1 MTIRRARR
9 RARRSDTLAVSV
21 ALGGALLLAWPSVG
35 QTPPASEPAPKSLL
49 PDSFGPATPP
59 PTAAPLP
66 LPSGDTP
73 ETSDPSGALPTA
85 PDGTPA
91 DAAAAQPDP
100 FDLPSATGRTVDVAG
115 PLTTAIGGYGI
126 GAFGGSNARFVSG
139 LMRRMDTPLASRWAH
154 IVLRRALLS
163 KSAAPAGVN
172 PADWIAARA
181 GLLLRLG
188 EIDGAKALVD
198 FVPTDRFTPL
208 LYRIAG
214 QVQFAAADPAGM
226 CPIAATGV
234 SVSPDPLWRL
244 SEAMCAALTG
254 DDVSAARGFD
264 ALHEKG
270 DVDAFDLRLG
280 ERVAAL
286 AGTGGRA
293 ANINWDEVDGLTPYR
308 FGITAAAGVA
318 VPPALLTSFAVSSH
332 GASYGWVMRASGL
345 PPEVRAA
352 ALRPAAAL
360 GIAGVGRFQQPFEIR
375 SRKFGVDRQQRPLRA
390 GAAAAHRHADGELH
404 HVRAALPQ
412 MRVAHHASLR
422 QQIVQ
427 QGAQLGLAPAAAAFH
442 VGEHALQIAD
452 LRRHRRHLG
461 HRLLHRGELLDHP
474 AEAGLHLALHRL
486 LQLFVHA
493 ALDFGQSL
501 DGVLRHLAQLGF
513 HQHPRLAGILRQPC
527 RKLARPPLHRGKR
540 RPHSFALAALSR
552 QRLFGQQAQH
562 LHVAPTRHGQ
572 QGETGN
578 GEHQQQDK
586 ASCGL
591 HEDCIHLVRPC
602 SCFVL
607 YYTRVE
613 RVGKEAVLF

>member
-360 GIAGVGRFQQPFEIR
+360 GIAGVGEMVALR
-375 SRKFGVDRQQRPLRA
+375 SADAASDR
-390 GAAAAHRHADGELH
+390 G
-404 HVRAALPQ
+404 
-412 MRVAHHASLR
+412 
-422 QQIVQ
+422 
-427 QGAQLGLAPAAAAFH
+427 PA
-442 VGEHALQIAD
+442 AD
-452 LRRHRRHLG
+452 LRRAYVAASTADRIAAMRSIWASG
-461 HRLLHRGELLDHP
+461 ATE
-474 AEAGLHLALHRL
+474 AERYGAH
-486 LQLFVHA
+486 VET
-493 ALDFGQSL
+493 
-501 DGVLRHLAQLGF
+501 
-513 HQHPRLAGILRQPC
+513 
-527 RKLARPPLHRGKR
+527 
-540 RPHSFALAALSR
+540 ALAAAR
-552 QRLFGQQAQH
+552 
-562 LHVAPTRHGQ
+562 VAPASSFAADAPELIGSMLSAGLTAEAARWARIADGGSAGERGQAWALLAAGGAVEITPKRFTDWLGAASDTDRTAARHRAALLLTALDALGRTHGDSGWDGIRKDLGLALVTNSWTRAIDAAATAGRP
-572 QGETGN
+572 GEVAVLAGTGLQSAWSAVPAA
-578 GEHQQQDK
+578 HF
-586 ASCGL
+586 A
-591 HEDCIHLVRPC
+591 HIIAA
-602 SCFVL
+602 
-607 YYTRVE
+607 YA
-613 RVGKEAVLF
+613 RVGRTAEAQLLAAEAVMRG